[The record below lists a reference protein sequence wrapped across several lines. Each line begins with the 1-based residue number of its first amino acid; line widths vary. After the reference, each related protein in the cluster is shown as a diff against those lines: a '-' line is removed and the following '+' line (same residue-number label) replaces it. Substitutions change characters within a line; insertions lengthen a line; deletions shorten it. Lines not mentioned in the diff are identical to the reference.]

1 MKAWL
6 SDSDLIELAP
16 GSKLEQNADLPKV
29 KAQIPVNTA
38 PRRISIFGL
47 GYVGAVS
54 AACFAKVGH
63 TVVGLDVNDIKRQCL
78 RAGKPP
84 VVEPGPVAS
93 RLSTWV
99 RLTWV
104 RS

>member
-1 MKAWL
+1 
-6 SDSDLIELAP
+6 
-16 GSKLEQNADLPKV
+16 PKV

-63 TVVGLDVNDIKRQCL
+63 TVIGLDVNDVKRQCF
-78 RAGKPP
+78 REGKPP
-84 VVEPGPVAS
+84 VVEPGLGEMMQELVQAG
-93 RLSTWV
+93 
-99 RLTWV
+99 RLTAIDSV
-104 RS
+104 QDAI